1 MKSLESPRCEGAM
14 ADKHPNTQGVL
25 PDSSDAIGQ
34 TNEDCKLGV
43 LNWLRDSEAAP
54 QVEEGL
60 THSQTAQIGRTG
72 GRTGGRIGCTLCK
85 SKVCRNVMRHHLVVR
100 TSSCSHQTAWTPSIG
115 R

>member
-60 THSQTAQIGRTG
+60 THSQTVQIGGTEGRTG
-72 GRTGGRIGCTLCK
+72 VRIGWNLHR
-85 SKVCRNVMRHHLVVR
+85 SKVCRNSVHHHLVVR
-100 TSSCSHQTAWTPSIG
+100 TSGCSHQNAWTASIG